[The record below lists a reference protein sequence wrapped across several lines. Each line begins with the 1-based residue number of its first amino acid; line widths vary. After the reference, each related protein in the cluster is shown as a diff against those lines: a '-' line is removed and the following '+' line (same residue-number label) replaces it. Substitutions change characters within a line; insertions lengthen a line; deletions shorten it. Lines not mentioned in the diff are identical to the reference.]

1 MGARPTYE
9 DLVEENARLKELV
22 GTQQLLIRELEQAL
36 AAQDRAE
43 EAQGF
48 GGSAGVKAY
57 QNADHLQ
64 NSYEF

>member
-1 MGARPTYE
+1 MGAKPTYE

-48 GGSAGVKAY
+48 GGSTGA
-57 QNADHLQ
+57 
-64 NSYEF
+64 